1 MADKKVIAIEIKVTE
16 RNAAKAVNTTKK
28 AVDGLAASTERLARA
43 NNQNRAQ
50 SGLNNAILIE
60 TGRVASDAAYGIQGV
75 ANNIGRLLELG
86 QEFSRTSGKGIGG
99 ALSNLGKSLLGVGGV
114 IVGVQLLLS
123 FLPRIQ
129 KAFLKWAGAVGVVNK
144 ALGEATEVYGEQI
157 GRLETYVEMLND
169 STVSDEQKAIIL
181 KKVNDEHEGLN
192 LVMDETNRLTDES
205 ITKTELL
212 TEVLIKKAKSQAILN
227 EIQAKYVEQFKTQNS
242 SLVES
247 TGFLEIIQGLFASV
261 SGGLAGVSTMVGA
274 SAKTRQKELK
284 TIADEIDL
292 LQEKLKEF
300 GIFPDEDSKKGAGR
314 RFRAFKQQLL
324 DLSKLEEQF
333 RQQSELTFILNEE
346 ERIIKQQEFALI
358 DLNIRVQQFKDRQK
372 LRLEEFEESARSDA
386 EKLKARQE
394 YLESIRKAE
403 EESADVRVQIFASTE
418 AKLIELEANQSDK
431 AFQLNR
437 KRQQIEIDN
446 LKYSLDANQYYANE
460 KMALLEQDIQFE
472 ELRLKTALLS
482 VDQRAEAEL
491 RLTQL
496 QAELN
501 QTKLQQN
508 LDFIN
513 ENKRIDLEYV
523 GFVGQ
528 TAQLLATIA
537 GENEA
542 MQKAALIIEK
552 GAAIADVVINTQAS
566 NQGIRAGYALKAAF
580 APPGFGAI
588 FTAQGE
594 AQIARNN
601 IGAALSIANILATT
615 LTSFRKPSGG
625 GGGGG
630 AGGEVEAPDFN
641 VVGASPESQLAQ
653 SVAGQQRKPLRAF
666 VVAKDITNEQELER
680 NIKTTAG
687 LGD

>member
-16 RNAAKAVNTTKK
+16 KNAAKAVNVTKK
-28 AVDGLAASTERLARA
+28 AVDGLATSTERLARA
-43 NNQNRAQ
+43 NNKNRAQ

-144 ALGEATEVYGEQI
+144 VLGEATEVYGEQI

-192 LVMDETNRLTDES
+192 LAMDETNRLTDES

-227 EIQAKYVEQFKTQNS
+227 EIQAKYVEQFKLQNS

-284 TIADEIDL
+284 TIGDEIDL

-372 LRLEEFEESARSDA
+372 LRLEEFEESARSDE
-386 EKLKARQE
+386 EKLKARKE
-394 YLESIRKAE
+394 YLESIQKAE
-403 EESADVRVQIFASTE
+403 EEAADVRIQIFAATE
-418 AKLIELEANQSDK
+418 TKLIELESKQSDK
-431 AFQLNR
+431 AFELNR

-460 KMALLEQDIQFE
+460 KIALLEQDIQFE
-472 ELRLKTALLS
+472 EFRLKTALLS

-501 QTKLQQN
+501 QTKLKQN

-601 IGAALSIANILATT
+601 IGATLSIANILATT
-615 LTSFRKPSGG
+615 LSSFRKPSGG

-630 AGGEVEAPDFN
+630 AGVEVEAPDFN

-653 SVAGQQRKPLRAF
+653 SVATSQQQPLRAF
-666 VVAKDITNEQELER
+666 VVGKDITNQQEFDR
-680 NIKTTAG
+680 NLVTNAG

>member
-16 RNAAKAVNTTKK
+16 RNAAKAINTTKK
-28 AVDGLAASTERLARA
+28 AVDGLATSTERLAKA

-123 FLPRIQ
+123 FLPKIQ

-192 LVMDETNRLTDES
+192 LTMDETNRLTDES

-227 EIQAKYVEQFKTQNS
+227 EIQAKYVEQFKLQNS

-284 TIADEIDL
+284 TIGDEIDL

-372 LRLEEFEESARSDA
+372 LRLEEFEESARSDE
-386 EKLKARQE
+386 EKLKARKE
-394 YLESIRKAE
+394 YLESIQKAE
-403 EESADVRVQIFASTE
+403 EEAADVRIQIFAATE
-418 AKLIELEANQSDK
+418 TKLIELESKQSDK
-431 AFQLNR
+431 AFELNR

-460 KMALLEQDIQFE
+460 KIALLEQDIQFE
-472 ELRLKTALLS
+472 EFRLKTALLS

-501 QTKLQQN
+501 QTKLKQN

-580 APPGFGAI
+580 APPGVGAI

-630 AGGEVEAPDFN
+630 AGVEVEAPDFN